1 MFDQFVAIDW
11 SANSSPKRGR
21 DSIWIACSGGGRVV
35 VRNHATRSEAER
47 RLGDVIEGGR
57 DRRTLVGI
65 DVSLGY
71 PTGTA
76 HALGFGAD
84 AWCST
89 ASLISEAIVDDERN
103 VNNRFEVAAALNRR
117 MTGGPAPFWGCP
129 PKHVAPTLS
138 STKPTSFGP
147 VDEWRVV
154 ERRLRRDGARPFSS
168 WQLLGAGAVGSQTLL
183 GLPMVYRLLRQGRG
197 RVHIWPFTTGLD
209 TPTVEAGTVVIVEL
223 WPSMLPPMR
232 SGVDRAGAVRDEL
245 QVRTATSWLESVD
258 ADGSLAG
265 LFAPGVT
272 ADERRIAELE
282 EGWVLGVAG

>member
-1 MFDQFVAIDW
+1 MFDQFVAVDW

-21 DSIWIACSGGGRVV
+21 DSIWIAFADGRRAFVQ
-35 VRNHATRSEAER
+35 NHATRSEAEHC
-47 RLGDVIEGGR
+47 LGDIVEAGR
-57 DRRTLVGI
+57 DRRTLIGI

-84 AWCST
+84 PWCST
-89 ASLISEAIVDDERN
+89 TSLISEAIVDDARN
-103 VNNRFEVAAALNRR
+103 ANNRFDVAAALNRR

-129 PKHVAPTLS
+129 PKDVAPTLR

-147 VDEWRVV
+147 VDEWRIV

-197 RVHIWPFTTGLD
+197 RVHVWPFTTGLAA
-209 TPTVEAGTVVIVEL
+209 PTVEAGTVVIVEL
-223 WPSMLPPMR
+223 WPSMLASMQ
-232 SGVDRAGAVRDEL
+232 SGAEMTGAVRDEL
-245 QVRTATSWLESVD
+245 QVRAATSWLESVD

-265 LFAPGVT
+265 LFAPDVT